1 MNGKI
6 VNIQYSQTVTHEAPF
21 TGDINEYTIGDPVF
35 CTCRVC
41 KYVPVKDSE
50 DNIIGGEGSYTT
62 SAMDCIC
69 ELKPEGTVI
78 LNQYY
83 LQLTVIFTL
92 MYKILQSTR
101 QVIRALLCAR
111 GGSICGTIR
120 KQVPNVFLRTGC

>member
-69 ELKPEGTVI
+69 ELKPEGTVGEFIGIVTAFVDSNNNYTTTADSNTKSI
-78 LNQYY
+78 LFATHGDFYFNVQDSSK
-83 LQLTVIFTL
+83 
-92 MYKILQSTR
+92 YK
-101 QVIRALLCAR
+101 
-111 GGSICGTIR
+111 
-120 KQVPNVFLRTGC
+120 TGD